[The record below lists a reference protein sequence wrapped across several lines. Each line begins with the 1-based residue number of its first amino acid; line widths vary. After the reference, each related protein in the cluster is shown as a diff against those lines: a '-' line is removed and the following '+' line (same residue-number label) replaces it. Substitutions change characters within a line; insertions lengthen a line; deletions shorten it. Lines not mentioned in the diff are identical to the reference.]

1 MHKSKTLLVS
11 MSIGF
16 ILNAVGYGEAPA
28 QSWPARP
35 ITMVIPFAAGSG
47 IDVLGRALGP
57 ALSEILGQQV
67 VVENIGGAGGMTGA
81 ARVARAAPDGY
92 QFVLGNV
99 GTHAH
104 SQSLYA
110 KPLYNPGTDFAPVAL
125 VADTPQVLIARADL
139 PAGNLRE
146 FIAYTKANQS
156 KLQYG
161 SPGAGSAAHLG
172 CVLLNSAMGVAVT
185 HVPYRGGAQAMQ
197 DLIAGRIDYQCPLL
211 ALALP
216 HIESKKVKG
225 LAVLTR
231 DRSEI
236 QPALASAREQGLAD
250 FELSTWN
257 AFFLPKGTPPAIVG
271 KLHSATMTAMESP
284 SLRQALKKI
293 GAELVPPERR
303 SPAYLQGFVQSEV
316 KKWTAVIRAAGIT
329 AE

>member
-1 MHKSKTLLVS
+1 MSKSKILLVS
-11 MSIGF
+11 VF
-16 ILNAVGYGEAPA
+16 VLNAVACGEALA
-28 QSWPARP
+28 QTWPARP
-35 ITMVIPFAAGSG
+35 MTMVIPFAAGSG
-47 IDVLGRALGP
+47 IDVLGRTLAP

-67 VVENIGGAGGMTGA
+67 IVENIGGAGGMTGA

-104 SQSLYA
+104 SHSLYA
-110 KPLYNPGTDFAPVAL
+110 KPLYDPGTDFAPVAL
-125 VADTPQVLIARADL
+125 VAETPQVLIARADL
-139 PAGNLRE
+139 AAGDLQE
-146 FIAYTKANQS
+146 FIAYAKANQS

-216 HIESKKVKG
+216 QIEGKNVKG

-236 QPALASAREQGLAD
+236 LPTLASAREQGLAD

-271 KLHSATMTAMESP
+271 KLHSATMTAMELQL
-284 SLRQALKKI
+284 LRQALKKI

-303 SPAYLQGFVQSEV
+303 SPAYLQGFVQSEI

>member
-1 MHKSKTLLVS
+1 MRKSKMLLAS
-11 MSIGF
+11 ISIGL
-16 ILNAVGYGEAPA
+16 ILNAIECGEAPA
-28 QSWPARP
+28 QTWPVRP
-35 ITMVIPFAAGSG
+35 VTMVVPFAAGSG
-47 IDVLGRALGP
+47 IDVLGRTLAP
-57 ALSEILGQQV
+57 ALSDILGQQV
-67 VVENIGGAGGMTGA
+67 VVEKIGGAGGMTGA
-81 ARVARAAPDGY
+81 ARIARAAPDGY

-110 KPLYNPGTDFAPVAL
+110 KPLYNPATDFAPVAL

-139 PAGNLRE
+139 AAGNLQE

-161 SPGAGSAAHLG
+161 SPGPGSAAHLG

-197 DLIAGRIDYQCPLL
+197 DLIAGRIDYQCPPF

-216 HIESKKVKG
+216 QIESQKVKG

-231 DRSEI
+231 DRTEI
-236 QPALASAREQGLAD
+236 QPSLASAREQGLAD

-257 AFFLPKGTPPAIVG
+257 AFFLPKGTPPAIVER
-271 KLHSATMTAMESP
+271 LHSATMTAMESQ
-284 SLRQALKKI
+284 SLRKALKQI

-303 SPAYLQGFVQSEV
+303 SVAYLQGFVPSEV
-316 KKWTAVIRAAGIT
+316 KKWTAVIRAAGIA

>member
-1 MHKSKTLLVS
+1 MRKSKMLLVS
-11 MSIGF
+11 ISIGF
-16 ILNAVGYGEAPA
+16 VLCGEAPA
-28 QSWPARP
+28 QTWPARP

-47 IDVLGRALGP
+47 IDVLGRTLAP
-57 ALSEILGQQV
+57 VLSEILGQQV
-67 VVENIGGAGGMTGA
+67 VIENIGGAGGMTGA

-92 QFVLGNV
+92 HFVLGNV

-110 KPLYNPGTDFAPVAL
+110 KPLYNPASDFAPVAL
-125 VADTPQVLIARADL
+125 VADTPQVLIARAGL
-139 PAGNLRE
+139 PAGNLQE

-236 QPALASAREQGLAD
+236 QPALASAREQGLPD

-257 AFFLPKGTPPAIVG
+257 AFFLPKGTPPAIVE
-271 KLHSATMTAMESP
+271 KLHGATMTAMESP
-284 SLRQALKKI
+284 SLRTALKKI
-293 GAELVPPERR
+293 GADLVPSERR
-303 SPAYLQGFVQSEV
+303 SPAYLQGFVQSEI

>member
-1 MHKSKTLLVS
+1 MRKSKMLLVS
-11 MSIGF
+11 ASIGLVF
-16 ILNAVGYGEAPA
+16 SAVGEAPA
-28 QSWPARP
+28 QTWPVRP
-35 ITMVIPFAAGSG
+35 MTMVIPFAAGSG
-47 IDVLGRALGP
+47 IDVLGRTLAP
-57 ALSEILGQQV
+57 ALAETLGQQV
-67 VVENIGGAGGMTGA
+67 VVENVGGAGGMTGA

-92 QFVLGNV
+92 QFLLGNV

-110 KPLYNPGTDFAPVAL
+110 KPLYNPASDFAPVAL
-125 VADTPQVLIARADL
+125 VAETPQVLIARVDL
-139 PAGNLRE
+139 AAGNLQE
-146 FIAYTKANQS
+146 FIAYTKANQA

-216 HIESKKVKG
+216 QIESKKVKG

-236 QPALASAREQGLAD
+236 LPALASAREQGLAD

-271 KLHSATMTAMESP
+271 KLHRAIVTAIESE
-284 SLRQALKKI
+284 SLRKTLKQI
-293 GAELVPPERR
+293 GAEPVPTERR
-303 SPAYLQGFVQSEV
+303 STAYLQGFVQSEV
-316 KKWTAVIRAAGIT
+316 NKWTAVIRAAGIT